1 MHKHIY
7 TLIFILL
14 ALFAPFSSLS
24 ATLHITVRGIE
35 TPSLFVIGESA
46 PLSMTKPTPM
56 IRYKDGFKLSLWLPE
71 VAVGERVRLKF
82 AQVKQ
87 TDLLSPPE
95 IMPESLQGFRL
106 VKLTDE
112 HTYSSHTYGVPDPLA
127 FSDVDTFTPA
137 QLQADLAILNDVL
150 ETLHPGL
157 NRYMSDNQWSALKA
171 SLAQQF
177 KQPMSVKDTY
187 LAITRYVAAIQCGH
201 THTGIYNQSAFID
214 QLLQGAADK
223 LPFLFDNQD
232 GRWYL
237 THNVSG
243 KNLLKPGTEILAI
256 NDQPIADIIDT
267 MLPYM
272 SADGANDAHLHAQ
285 IALHPVSTWQMFD
298 AYFPLL
304 FGQADTPYRLKVRLA
319 NSNKP
324 LFINVDAVTLAER
337 TRRLEA
343 LALPEMDINQS
354 WSYRIQEDGSGY
366 LRIGTYATYKMSLD
380 WQAFYAEAFAAFA
393 AADVEHIIVD
403 IRGNGGGMDI
413 ARLTLDAYLGLTDLP
428 DQWTHMSKYQVVPE
442 HLRPHLNT
450 WDNSVLDISEWTQ
463 AASNSVL
470 DGYQAVSPTQPEQP
484 TVESPFT
491 GKISLWVD
499 GTNSSA
505 TFYQAAAYQGHPRVS
520 IVGEPTGGNLR
531 GINGGAMFF
540 LTLPNT
546 QIGVDIPLFASFP
559 KDADLGTVP
568 NRGIIPDT
576 IKKGV

>member
-1 MHKHIY
+1 MLKHIH
-7 TLIFILL
+7 TRLIALL
-14 ALFAPFSSLS
+14 AVFAAFPSLS
-24 ATLHITVRGIE
+24 ATLHITVTGIDSPALYIVGE
-35 TPSLFVIGESA
+35 TA
-46 PLSMTKPTPM
+46 PLSMDKPTRM
-56 IRYKDGFKLSLWLPE
+56 VRHQDDFKLSLWLPE

-82 AQVKQ
+82 VQIEQ
-87 TDLLSPPE
+87 TDLLSPPK
-95 IMPESLQGFRL
+95 IVPESIQGLRQI
-106 VKLTDE
+106 KLTDE
-112 HTYSSHTYGVPDPLA
+112 HTYTSHTYSVPDPLI
-127 FSDVDTFTPA
+127 FSQVDTFTPA

-157 NRYMSDNQWSALKA
+157 NRYMTDSQWSAHKA

-177 KQPMSVKDTY
+177 KQPLSVKDTY
-187 LAITRYVAAIQCGH
+187 LEFTRYVAAIQCGH

-214 QLLQGAADK
+214 QLLQGGADK
-223 LPFLFDNQD
+223 LPFLFENRD

-256 NDQPIADIIDT
+256 NEQPISDIIAS

-272 SADGANDAHLHAQ
+272 SADGDNDAHRHAQ
-285 IALHPVSTWQMFD
+285 ISLRPVGTWQMFD

-304 FGQADTPYRLKVRLA
+304 FGQADMPYRLKVRLA

-343 LALPEMDINQS
+343 LAIPEMDINQS
-354 WSYRIQEDGSGY
+354 WSYRIEKDGKGY

-380 WQAFYAEAFAAFA
+380 WQAFYANAFAAFA
-393 AADVEHIIVD
+393 QAGVEHITVD

-428 DQWTHMSKYQVVPE
+428 QQWTHMSKYQVVPE
-442 HLRPHLNT
+442 RLRPYLNT
-450 WDNSVLDISEWTQ
+450 WDNSVLDISAWTQ
-463 AASNSVL
+463 ATSNSVL
-470 DGYQAVSPTQPEQP
+470 DGYQATSPTQPELP
-484 TVESPFT
+484 IVESPFT

-505 TFYQAAAYQGHPRVS
+505 TFYQAAAYQGHPRVE
-520 IVGEPTGGNLR
+520 IIGEPTGGNLR

-540 LTLPNT
+540 LTLPHT
-546 QIGVDIPLFASFP
+546 QIGIDIPLFASFP
-559 KDADLGTVP
+559 KGGRIEDMP
-568 NRGIIPDT
+568 NRGVIPDT
-576 IKKGV
+576 LKKGV